1 MTKQVKKYFV
11 NHNMRT
17 NLDSTHCMIQNA
29 LFDISND
36 NIKSFKFLGKVYTD
50 DNYNELYDFKLELEE
65 LMFKAWYPVD
75 GKTYGRIKAISDER
89 NIIRYSIC
97 ISKGMSEQDA
107 ALAFFE

>member
-17 NLDSTHCMIQNA
+17 NLDSTHCMIENA
-29 LFDISND
+29 LFDIRND
-36 NIKSFKFLGKVYTD
+36 DIKSFTFLGKVYTY
-50 DNYNELYDFKLELEE
+50 DNYDELYDFKLELEE
-65 LMFKAWYPVD
+65 LIFKAWYRVD